1 MFHTG
6 HSSSVD
12 HRRSSVQANSAGIRV
27 KKAPWSA
34 DLGTRWMGGLPAG
47 CGMSRMPMTQ
57 AHSLAFLSP
66 RFSPYARAQPPYA
79 DACAHEALLD
89 MFTMRLLTVQTSSKT
104 VQPHHA
110 SAIAAA

>member
-66 RFSPYARAQPPYA
+66 VFPHTHELNLRTLMHVRTKPFLTCSPC
-79 DACAHEALLD
+79 DC
-89 MFTMRLLTVQTSSKT
+89 
-104 VQPHHA
+104 
-110 SAIAAA
+110 